1 VVEEGLT
8 NPGHRQRVGEAE
20 KDEEAHRDEQ
30 CSAQIEKELTV
41 H

>member
-1 VVEEGLT
+1 LIEEGLT
-8 NPGHRQRVGEAE
+8 NSGHRQRVGEAQ

-30 CSAQIEKELTV
+30 SSAQIEKELTV